1 MAIIQDHE
9 QENERPI
16 EDVVT
21 EAYSVSVDP
30 SSSSDNTVE
39 KAEVPTRR
47 GSLKLNQDL
56 QRVSYY
62 NSAA

>member
-9 QENERPI
+9 QANERPI

-21 EAYSVSVDP
+21 EAYSVAVDP

-56 QRVSYY
+56 QRVSCY